1 MRIIIILMT
10 ELFTHEK
17 ATKSTYVRM
26 WYNSEGCSLLVIGP
40 SSFFIIIFLQQI
52 WNDFLNL
59 SEEEQQVVIRQ
70 KPVTHTPVVQ
80 VNRGSTQ
87 TDDSSAERGKI
98 LCADFF

>member
-1 MRIIIILMT
+1 MT

-17 ATKSTYVRM
+17 TTKSTYVRI
-26 WYNSEGCSLLVIGP
+26 WYNSEDP
-40 SSFFIIIFLQQI
+40 SFINDWSFFIFYNILIIFLRQI

-70 KPVTHTPVVQ
+70 KPVTRTPVVQ

-98 LCADFF
+98 LCTEFF